1 MYQEYLA
8 QSDHLIW
15 PLIGLLIFVLLF
27 VGVLAYVFLG
37 LRDQDKVNEIAA
49 LPLAEDT
56 ATEGSLNASSQA
68 DGRASR

>member
-1 MYQEYLA
+1 MFQDYFA

-37 LRDQDKVNEIAA
+37 LRDKKKVDEIAA
-49 LPLAEDT
+49 LPLAEDS
-56 ATEGSLNASSQA
+56 ATDGRLNVPSQA
-68 DGRASR
+68 DGRAHP

>member
-1 MYQEYLA
+1 MYQEYLSR
-8 QSDHLIW
+8 SDHLIW

-37 LRDQDKVNEIAA
+37 LRDKSKVDEIAA
-49 LPLAEDT
+49 LPLADDT
-56 ATEGSLNASSQA
+56 AADGGPAPLNQA